1 MDARERHNREWEVS
15 TETFLSTCIS
25 VDYRGKRDVLRDVKL
40 EMRAGEVL
48 GLVGQSGSGKSTI
61 ALAIIRL
68 LDLKGGIVRGSVLL
82 QGRDLMQFS
91 EREMRKVRGREIGL
105 VLQSPLSSLNPAMR
119 IGRQLSE
126 AWHAHALGKAEDCQV
141 AIREALRSVSLPGDD
156 QFLRRYPAQLSVGQA
171 QRLLIAIAIIHRPAL
186 LIADEPTSALD
197 VITQAEILALFRQ
210 LNRTSGVSILY
221 ISHDLVSVASIC
233 DRVAI
238 LHEGE
243 IVECATTKEIFHRPS
258 HPYTRMLIAAQPRF
272 VLGEDGGI
280 HAGGREF
287 HRPGAAVIR
296 TVTM

>member
-1 MDARERHNREWEVS
+1 VS
-15 TETFLSTCIS
+15 TGPFLSACLS
-25 VDYRGKRDVLRDVKL
+25 VDYRSKRGVLRDLKL
-40 EMRAGEVL
+40 QMRAGEVL

-68 LDLKGGIVRGSVLL
+68 LDLKGGTVTGSVLL
-82 QGRDLMQFS
+82 QGRDLMQLR
-91 EREMRKVRGREIGL
+91 EREMRHVRGREIGL

-126 AWHAHALGKAEDCQV
+126 AWRAHASAKTQDCQLAV
-141 AIREALRSVSLPGDD
+141 REALRSVSLPDD
-156 QFLRRYPAQLSVGQA
+156 DPFLRRYPAQLSVGQA
-171 QRLLIAIAIIHRPAL
+171 QRLLIAIAIINRPAL

-210 LNRTSGVSILY
+210 LNRTRGVSILY

-243 IVECATTKEIFHRPS
+243 IVECAATEQIFHRPA
-258 HPYTRMLIAAQPRF
+258 HPYTRLLIAAQPGLF
-272 VLGEDGGI
+272 SKSAVSMTDT
-280 HAGGREF
+280 GRSTTPAP
-287 HRPGAAVIR
+287 R
-296 TVTM
+296 VTSTATM